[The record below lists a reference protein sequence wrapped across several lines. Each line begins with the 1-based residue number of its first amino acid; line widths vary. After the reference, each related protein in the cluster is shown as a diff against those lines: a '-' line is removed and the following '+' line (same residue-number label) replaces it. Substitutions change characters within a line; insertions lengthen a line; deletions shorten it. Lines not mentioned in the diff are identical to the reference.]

1 MVKNSKVAII
11 IVNWKQYELTK
22 SCLFS
27 LKKINYNDYQIILID
42 NESNLKELKVIKNQF
57 DNIITFSNERNLG
70 FTEANNI
77 GIKHAIKNEFEYVLL
92 INNDTEVEKNFIN
105 PLLDSLEKNKNLGA
119 VQPLILN
126 FVNRKKVWNAG
137 GFLNKFFGYSYV
149 NKNKELIKNNIDWI
163 TGCCFF
169 IKVEVIK
176 KIGLLDES
184 FFAYYEDVDWSIKI
198 KNTGFDLAFINSSV
212 IYHHGSKSSQNEL
225 SEGTLSPFV
234 HYLNIRNHILLLRKN
249 RDIFN
254 FLGVLLFQFF
264 KIISYSIYFI
274 LRLRINKLNMVYKG
288 LIDGLNKNIVQK

>member
-92 INNDTEVEKNFIN
+92 INNDTEVEKNFMN

-288 LIDGLNKNIVQK
+288 LIDGLNTNIVQK

>member
-42 NESNLKELKVIKNQF
+42 NESNLKELKIIKNLF

-92 INNDTEVEKNFIN
+92 INNDTEVEKNFMN

-149 NKNKELIKNNIDWI
+149 NKNTELIKKNIDWI

-254 FLGVLLFQFF
+254 FVGVLLFQFF

-274 LRLRINKLNMVYKG
+274 LRLRINKLKMVYKG
-288 LIDGLNKNIVQK
+288 LIDGLSKNIVQK

>member
-92 INNDTEVEKNFIN
+92 INNDTEVEKNFMN

>member
-1 MVKNSKVAII
+1 MIKNSKVAII

-27 LKKINYNDYQIILID
+27 LKKINYDDHQIILID
-42 NESNLKELKVIKNQF
+42 NESNQKELKSIKNQF
-57 DNIITFSNERNLG
+57 KNIIIFSNERNLG
-70 FTEANNI
+70 FTGANNI
-77 GIKHAIKNEFEYVLL
+77 GIKYAIKNEFEYVML
-92 INNDTEVEKNFIN
+92 INNDTEVDKNFIN
-105 PLLDSLEKNKNLGA
+105 PLIESLEKYKKLGA

-126 FVNRKKVWNAG
+126 FDSRKKVWNAG

-149 NKNKELIKNNIDWI
+149 NKNTEGIKKNIDWI

-169 IKVEVIK
+169 VRTEVIK

-198 KNTGFDLAFINSSV
+198 KNRGYDLAFINSSL

-249 RDIFN
+249 KDIFN
-254 FLGVLLFQFF
+254 FIGVLLFQFF

-274 LRLRINKLNMVYKG
+274 ARLRINKLNMVFKG
-288 LIDGLNKNIVQK
+288 LIDGLSKNIIQK

>member
-254 FLGVLLFQFF
+254 SIGVLLFQFF

>member
-42 NESNLKELKVIKNQF
+42 NESNLKELKIIKNQF

-92 INNDTEVEKNFIN
+92 INNDTEVEKNFMN
-105 PLLDSLEKNKNLGA
+105 PLLESLEKNKNLGA

-149 NKNKELIKNNIDWI
+149 NKNAEVIKKNIDWI

-198 KNTGFDLAFINSSV
+198 KNKGFDLAFINSSV

-254 FLGVLLFQFF
+254 FVGVLLFQFF

-288 LIDGLNKNIVQK
+288 LIDGLSKNIVQK